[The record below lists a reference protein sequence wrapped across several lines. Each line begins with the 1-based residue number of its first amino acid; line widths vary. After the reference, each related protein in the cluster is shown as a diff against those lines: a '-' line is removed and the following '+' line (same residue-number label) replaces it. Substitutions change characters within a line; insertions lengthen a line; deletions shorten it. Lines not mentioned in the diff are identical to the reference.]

1 MVLFAIALTGLVIG
15 FGSGVLV
22 AGIRRDKTDRTEKPK
37 ELRPVD
43 MLIDQARWLPIVGI
57 GHRMA
62 DEWGYPSSEGV
73 RVPTVELEGGIIL
86 IASNRASEQAFLE
99 HAGVRIGLDPDRR
112 NHLGHILRDRI
123 ADQAMADASVKLL
136 GP

>member
-1 MVLFAIALTGLVIG
+1 MVLFAVAIMGIVLG

-22 AGIRRDKTDRTEKPK
+22 VGVRRDKAGRAHDPK

-43 MLIDQARWLPIVGI
+43 MLLDQARWLPIVGI

-73 RVPTVELEGGIIL
+73 RVPTVELEGGISL
-86 IASNRASEQAFLE
+86 IASNQASDFAFLE
-99 HAGVRIGLDPDRR
+99 HAGVRIGLDIDRR
-112 NHLGHILRDRI
+112 ARLGNILKDRI